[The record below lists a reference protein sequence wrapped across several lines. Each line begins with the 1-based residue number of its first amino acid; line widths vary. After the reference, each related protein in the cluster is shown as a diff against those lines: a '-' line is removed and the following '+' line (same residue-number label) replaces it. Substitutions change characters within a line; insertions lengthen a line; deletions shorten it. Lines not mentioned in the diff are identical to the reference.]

1 MRAYEFLESREP
13 PSNPITIR
21 ALHKMKLEQK
31 RHETADKERH
41 NLMRIMYSEQP
52 SEQEQI
58 DLEKQRL
65 ELAQLRAE
73 ILATEVETASKSA
86 IALHRS
92 AQSGIDS
99 AEKNQQKLH
108 KLAKSGIG
116 RKLKV

>member
-1 MRAYEFLESREP
+1 
-13 PSNPITIR
+13 
-21 ALHKMKLEQK
+21 MKLEQK
-31 RHETADKERH
+31 RHQAAEIERH

-65 ELAQLRAE
+65 ELEQIRAE

-86 IALHRS
+86 MALHAN

-99 AEKNQQKLH
+99 AEKNHQRIT
-108 KLAKSGIG
+108 KLAKSSLG
-116 RKLKV
+116 RELKP